1 MDRKC
6 NVWLVNSLELAISGL
21 EMKWFMEIC
30 LENRIKH
37 VVFQLR
43 KMLERFKQN
52 KIEEIMQICLK
63 IKKRQKHTGI

>member
-1 MDRKC
+1 
-6 NVWLVNSLELAISGL
+6 
-21 EMKWFMEIC
+21 MEIC